1 MPDGHRIYRGQEGLG
16 VAVPESR
23 ADFAARITAFY
34 GGVAERNGWV
44 RAPVTEALHDNIS
57 LYIGDDGHHLNAQG
71 AAQVSAVLWDSLRGV
86 LPAVRSY

>member
-1 MPDGHRIYRGQEGLG
+1 MVIYPNWGMPDGHRIYRGQEGLG

-44 RAPVTEALHDNIS
+44 RAPVTEALQGNIS
-57 LYIGDDGHHLNAQG
+57 LYIGDNGARFFGGAQPI
-71 AAQVSAVLWDSLRGV
+71 
-86 LPAVRSY
+86 LPETGPPAR